1 MWQGMQASKSFRSWD
16 HRKIL
21 EVFTVF
27 EPNQLA
33 DFHKIM
39 SLLSPVL
46 VFKYTTQLLQL
57 SNMGN
62 CYSCCR
68 AKWMDE
74 FINWSLKSGAASWQK
89 RMATSCV
96 RTVRHF
102 IVVIWYMRHATTT
115 KAVTAS
121 PWKRSPLT
129 PRYLGVLH
137 FFCKDFYDL
146 ILWNGRSKIWS
157 VQMKQ
162 VVVIAINQNDL
173 GKCNVLKKQ
182 THYRTTMHYLST

>member
-68 AKWMDE
+68 AKCMDE
-74 FINWSLKSGAASWQK
+74 FINWSLKSGAASRQK
-89 RMATSCV
+89 KKATSCV

-102 IVVIWYMRHATTT
+102 IVIIWYMRHATTT

-121 PWKRSPLT
+121 P
-129 PRYLGVLH
+129 
-137 FFCKDFYDL
+137 F
-146 ILWNGRSKIWS
+146 
-157 VQMKQ
+157 
-162 VVVIAINQNDL
+162 
-173 GKCNVLKKQ
+173 NVLRWHRGTWESLTFSARISMISSSEMAEAKSEACKW
-182 THYRTTMHYLST
+182 SKW